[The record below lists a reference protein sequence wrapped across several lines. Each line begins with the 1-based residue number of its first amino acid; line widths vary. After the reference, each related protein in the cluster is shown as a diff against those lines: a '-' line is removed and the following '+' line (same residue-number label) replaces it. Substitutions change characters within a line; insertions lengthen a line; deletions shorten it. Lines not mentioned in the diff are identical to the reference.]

1 MAVLGKIRSRGALL
15 MGIIGLGIFAFI
27 AEEAVR
33 SCESTRNNARQQVG
47 EVLGEK
53 IDVNDFQKLVDEYSE
68 VIKMQQGAEALN
80 DEQLNQVK
88 DMVWNTFVQTKIVEN
103 EAEKLGLRVTDTEM
117 QNVLKDGT
125 NPMLLQTPF
134 VNQQTGRFDASALQ
148 KFLAEYNTQK
158 SANPQMARQY
168 ESIYKYW
175 TFIEKTLRQQLLA
188 QKYQSLLAHCILS
201 NPVEAKM
208 AFNEENQENQVEL
221 AAFPYSSIQDD
232 KVQVTESDLKSKYDE
247 LKPRFQQYV
256 ESRDIKYVDVQVT
269 PSQADKV
276 ALQKNLPAMPRN
288 FLQLMIRQIS
298 FARVLHL

>member
-27 AEEAVR
+27 AGEAVR

-168 ESIYKYW
+168 ESIYN
-175 TFIEKTLRQQLLA
+175 TGHLL
-188 QKYQSLLAHCILS
+188 KKHFVS
-201 NPVEAKM
+201 
-208 AFNEENQENQVEL
+208 
-221 AAFPYSSIQDD
+221 
-232 KVQVTESDLKSKYDE
+232 
-247 LKPRFQQYV
+247 
-256 ESRDIKYVDVQVT
+256 
-269 PSQADKV
+269 
-276 ALQKNLPAMPRN
+276 N
-288 FLQLMIRQIS
+288 FLHRNIRVCLRIAFCQIPWKQRWLS
-298 FARVLHL
+298 TKRTRKIKLNLRLSLIVPFKMTRFR